1 MPISE
6 INPTQESV
14 KSTIRQAAHASG
26 GDFNFLLRQAE
37 IESGLNPVAKARTS
51 SATGLFQ
58 FTEGT
63 WLKSLQLYGAR
74 HGLDKASNA
83 ISSNS
88 MTSTERAALLDLRK
102 NPEIATRMAAEYAA
116 ENARYLKSSGHD
128 SVGPTEL
135 YLAHFLGAQGATRF
149 LDGYKNSPDGNA
161 AMALPRAAEAN
172 KPIFYK
178 EGRAATYRE
187 IYNKFA
193 GRFGEVGTPSAQM
206 VAVAGEVL
214 AGKQSNA
221 DISLKP
227 KDFQQAFTRFAKD
240 QVAQSGAA
248 KEVQGLQ
255 QEGAAVWGRA
265 PSAPSSGLNGIRQAP
280 VEAQA
285 IDKPAVDKE
294 AMAKYLQALSD
305 WNKDPSL
312 RPSFSNSTGRD
323 ASAGLKS

>member
-6 INPTQESV
+6 ISGSHESV
-14 KSTIRQAAHASG
+14 RSTIRTAAHASG
-26 GDFNFLLRQAE
+26 GDFTYLLRQAE
-37 IESGLNPVAKARTS
+37 IESGLNPDAKARTS

-74 HGLDKASNA
+74 HGLDQASST
-83 ISSNS
+83 ISSNA
-88 MTSTERAALLDLRK
+88 MTSSERAALLDLRR

-116 ENARYLKSSGHD
+116 DNARFLKSSGHEAI
-128 SVGPTEL
+128 GPTEL
-135 YLAHFLGAQGATRF
+135 YLAHFLGPQGATRF
-149 LDGYKNSPDGNA
+149 LDGYKNSPDGSA
-161 AMALPRAAEAN
+161 AMALPRAAESN

-193 GRFGEVGTPSAQM
+193 GRFGDVGTPTPQM
-206 VAVAGEVL
+206 VALAGEVL
-214 AGKQSNA
+214 SSKQGALDTS
-221 DISLKP
+221 IKP

-240 QVAQSGAA
+240 QTAQGSAS
-248 KEVQGLQ
+248 KDIQGLQ
-255 QEGAAVWGRA
+255 QEGGNGWGRA
-265 PSAPSSGLNGIRQAP
+265 PNASNGLSGVRQAP
-280 VEAQA
+280 IEAQA
-285 IDKPAVDKE
+285 IDKTAVDKD

-312 RPSFSNSTGRD
+312 KPSFSNSTGRD

>member
-1 MPISE
+1 M
-6 INPTQESV
+6 
-14 KSTIRQAAHASG
+14 
-26 GDFNFLLRQAE
+26 LRLAE
-37 IESGLNPVAKARTS
+37 IESGLNPDAKARTS

-74 HGLDKASNA
+74 HGLDKASSA

-88 MTSTERAALLDLRK
+88 MTSSERAALLDLRR

-116 ENARYLKSSGHD
+116 DNARYLKSSGHD
-128 SVGPTEL
+128 AVGPTEL
-135 YLAHFLGAQGATRF
+135 YLAHFLGPQGATRF

-178 EGRAATYRE
+178 DGRAATYRE

-193 GRFGEVGTPSAQM
+193 GRFGDVGTPTPQM
-206 VAVAGEVL
+206 VALAGEVSSS
-214 AGKQSNA
+214 KQANLDTS
-221 DISLKP
+221 IKP

-240 QVAQSGAA
+240 QTAQGTVAKDA
-248 KEVQGLQ
+248 QGLQ
-255 QEGAAVWGRA
+255 QESGNGWGRA
-265 PSAPSSGLNGIRQAP
+265 PTASNGLSGVRQAP
-280 VEAQA
+280 VETQA
-285 IDKPAVDKE
+285 IDKAAVDKD

-312 RPSFSNSTGRD
+312 KPSFSNSTGRD

>member
-6 INPTQESV
+6 ISGSHESV
-14 KSTIRQAAHASG
+14 RSTIRTAAHASG
-26 GDFNFLLRQAE
+26 GDFTYLLRQAE
-37 IESGLNPVAKARTS
+37 IESGLNPDAKARTS

-74 HGLDKASNA
+74 HGLNEASSA
-83 ISSNS
+83 ISNNAMSS
-88 MTSTERAALLDLRK
+88 SERAALLDLRR

-116 ENARYLKSSGHD
+116 DNARYLKSSGHD
-128 SVGPTEL
+128 AVGPTEL
-135 YLAHFLGAQGATRF
+135 YLAHFLGPQGATRF
-149 LDGYKNSPDGNA
+149 LDGYKNSPDGSA

-178 EGRAATYRE
+178 DGRAATYRE
-187 IYNKFA
+187 ISNKFA
-193 GRFGEVGTPSAQM
+193 GRFGDVGTPTPQM
-206 VAVAGEVL
+206 VALAGEVL
-214 AGKQSNA
+214 SSKQGALDPN
-221 DISLKP
+221 IKP

-240 QVAQSGAA
+240 QTAQGSISKDG
-248 KEVQGLQ
+248 QGLQ
-255 QEGAAVWGRA
+255 QDSGSTGWGRA
-265 PSAPSSGLNGIRQAP
+265 ATASNGLSGVRQAP
-280 VEAQA
+280 AEIQA
-285 IDKPAVDKE
+285 IDKAAVDKD

-312 RPSFSNSTGRD
+312 KPSFSNSTGRD

>member
-74 HGLDKASNA
+74 HGLDKVSNA

-128 SVGPTEL
+128 SIGPTEL

-214 AGKQSNA
+214 AGKQSNG

-227 KDFQQAFTRFAKD
+227 KDFHQAFTHFAKD
-240 QVAQSGAA
+240 QVAQSSVT
-248 KEVQGLQ
+248 KDVQNLQ
-255 QEGAAVWGRA
+255 QEGAAISGRA
-265 PSAPSSGLNGIRQAP
+265 SSAMSNGLNGIRQAP
-280 VEAQA
+280 VETQA
-285 IDKPAVDKE
+285 IDKAAVDKE

>member
-6 INPTQESV
+6 ISGSHDSV
-14 KSTIRQAAHASG
+14 RSTIRTAAHASG
-26 GDFNFLLRQAE
+26 GDFTYLLRQAE
-37 IESGLNPVAKARTS
+37 IESGLNPDAKAKTS

-74 HGLDKASNA
+74 HGLNQASNA
-83 ISSNS
+83 ISTNA
-88 MTSTERAALLDLRK
+88 MTSSERAALLDLRR

-116 ENARYLKSSGHD
+116 DNARYLKSSGHEA
-128 SVGPTEL
+128 VGPTEL
-135 YLAHFLGAQGATRF
+135 YLAHFLGPQGATRF
-149 LDGYKNSPDGNA
+149 LDGYKNSPDASA
-161 AMALPRAAEAN
+161 AMALPRAAESN

-178 EGRAATYRE
+178 DGRAATYRE

-193 GRFGEVGTPSAQM
+193 GRFGDVGTPSPQM
-206 VAVAGEVL
+206 VALASDVL
-214 AGKQSNA
+214 AGKQA
-221 DISLKP
+221 QLDTGIKP

-240 QVAQSGAA
+240 QTAQGTGAKDA
-248 KEVQGLQ
+248 QGLSQ
-255 QEGAAVWGRA
+255 DSANGWGRTA
-265 PSAPSSGLNGIRQAP
+265 QPSNGLTGVRQAP
-280 VEAQA
+280 AEVQA
-285 IDKPAVDKE
+285 IDKAAVDKD

-312 RPSFSNSTGRD
+312 QPSFSNSTGRD